1 MSKQFKFFVFN
12 IKLQNNQSTE
22 ERTLRY
28 RDLIKKISSSKQIF
42 DTGNQNNA
50 ITMYLSHGDESNP
63 YIYGRIAKGIHFQ
76 GNEIDAL
83 KNGQKETEINDP
95 DSLKIPNTARYIFV
109 PEAHRLCVEKK
120 AKGPLAKEVEKYL
133 LKYLTNELKH
143 GEKIE
148 ILIEKDEKT
157 IEKIL
162 SAKRV
167 FEIQYKISYTNEDIN
182 SAMDEL
188 FDQDLKDSNIGV
200 IEVSAKADNDV
211 VGLNIIGTPILE
223 GGIKLAQSN
232 GEIKK
237 AVIIPKGG
245 QKKETISNNGQ
256 PKVLNF
262 QEEDKMHFWKYWYDV
277 IMKKY
282 RTKNA

>member
-12 IKLQNNQSTE
+12 IKLQNNQSPK

-28 RDLIKKISSSKQIF
+28 RELIKKISSTKNIL
-42 DTGNQNNA
+42 DTGNNKNA
-50 ITMYLSHGDESNP
+50 IIMYSSYGDDSSP
-63 YIYGRIAKGIHFQ
+63 YIYGRIAKGIHFP
-76 GNEIDAL
+76 GEEIEAIR
-83 KNGQKETEINDP
+83 NGQKETEKNDP
-95 DSLKIPNTARYIFV
+95 NSLKTPNISRYIFV
-109 PEAHRLCVEKK
+109 PDAHRLCIEQIPN
-120 AKGPLAKEVEKYL
+120 GPLPKDVEKYL
-133 LKYLTNELKH
+133 KEYLTKELKN
-143 GEKIE
+143 GEKLE
-148 ILIEKDEKT
+148 VLIEKNEKT

-162 SAKRV
+162 NAKRV
-167 FEIQYKISYTNEDIN
+167 FEICYKISYTNEDIN

-188 FDQDLKDSNIGV
+188 FDQQLKGSNIGI

-211 VGLNIIGTPILE
+211 VGLNVIGTPILE

-245 QKKETISNNGQ
+245 QKKETISNDTK
-256 PKVLNF
+256 PKVLDF
-262 QEEDKMHFWKYWYDV
+262 KEDDNHPFWHQWYNE

-282 RTKNA
+282 RGKNA